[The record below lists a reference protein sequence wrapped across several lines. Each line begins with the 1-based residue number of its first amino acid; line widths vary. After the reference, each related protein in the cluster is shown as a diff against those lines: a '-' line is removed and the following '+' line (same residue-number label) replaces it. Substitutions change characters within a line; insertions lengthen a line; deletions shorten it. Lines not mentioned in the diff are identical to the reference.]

1 MSDLDRRAA
10 LAMGWTETDM
20 RPVWKDKFGNSHW
33 VGGVECWSPSTDRN
47 DLAEL
52 LREVERRGMQKAF
65 IERMSDRAPMLTAQQ
80 LRNFEDDWLE
90 PFWYMTANSA
100 VICEAACEVLEAN
113 DERN

>member
-1 MSDLDRRAA
+1 MSDELDRRAA

-52 LREVERRGMQKAF
+52 LREVERRKPLAF
-65 IERMSDRAPMLTAQQ
+65 DLNDKILTLWESDKEHHAFFAYSIIADPAI
-80 LRNFEDDWLE
+80 
-90 PFWYMTANSA
+90 
-100 VICEAACEVLEAN
+100 ICEAACEVLEAAN
-113 DERN
+113 G

>member
-1 MSDLDRRAA
+1 MSDELDRRAA

-52 LREVERRGMQKAF
+52 LREVERRGVVATYNVSTRIRDLWSADESVLANQYFFA
-65 IERMSDRAPMLTAQQ
+65 
-80 LRNFEDDWLE
+80 
-90 PFWYMTANSA
+90 MTTDPAI
-100 VICEAACEVLEAN
+100 ICEAACEVLEAK
-113 DERN
+113 